1 MAKDKKI
8 HLPDLPQD
16 EYYEDLVAAL
26 LCAGGYYIEKRIDLR
41 EPTKETSKERASGFY
56 RAKALHTYQITAT

>member
-1 MAKDKKI
+1 MAKEKKI

-26 LCAGGYYIEKRIDLR
+26 LCAGGYYIEKRIDLL
-41 EPTKETSKERASGFY
+41 EPTNV
-56 RAKALHTYQITAT
+56 L